1 MPTRLETLQ
10 RLVTLYAAVEEMHS
24 VELQRMTAAVRETQQ
39 AIGAVQEIAQSARV
53 DSRAALLG
61 GDRACW
67 TMAETRQETAAWRRR
82 GLEQIRVER
91 EELNDA
97 AREQY
102 VASRLKREQIKR
114 VHDDIAARMEVE
126 EGRRIQAA
134 SDDRYLARRRWTD
147 ARKAIRNGTQ
157 MKIS

>member
-1 MPTRLETLQ
+1 MQSRLETLR

-39 AIGAVQEIAQSARV
+39 AIGLVQEIARSARE
-53 DSRAALLG
+53 DGRTALLG
-61 GDRACW
+61 EDRVCW
-67 TMAETRQETAAWRRR
+67 MMAETQQETAAWRRR

-91 EELNDA
+91 EELSDA

-114 VHDDIAARMEVE
+114 VLDDIAARLEVE
-126 EGRRIQAA
+126 EGRRTQAA
-134 SDDRYLARRRWTD
+134 SDDKFLARRRWTD
-147 ARKAIRNGTQ
+147 ARKATLNRGR
-157 MKIS
+157 MKTS